1 MDPKKKRPIPD
12 YLRYTGLGF
21 EFLACILLF
30 VAIGYG
36 LDNWME
42 TEKPW
47 FLLVFSLLGCA
58 AAIYLVVRKF
68 LPPKKK
74 Q

>member
-1 MDPKKKRPIPD
+1 MTPQKKRPIPD

-30 VAIGYG
+30 VGIGYF
-36 LDNWME
+36 LDNKLQ

-47 FLLVFSLLGCA
+47 FLLVFSLLGCI
-58 AAIYLVVRKF
+58 AAIYLIVRKF
-68 LPPKKK
+68 LPPKK
-74 Q
+74 